1 MAARGWWKLTAK
13 GVVLSPEKRDLRYCW
28 RSLRLLWVL
37 KSSWSCITSNLFIN
51 VLSICLVPLAGITEE
66 NNTFVGNFENE
77 ALENEDRSTQTSKTK
92 HPKLENEAPWIENE
106 APITRKRR
114 PLNLE
119 NEVPKTRKRSTL
131 DRKRSTQ
138 KLDTGLSFINTRP
151 MLIQQ
156 ESSTITNRMQFKSTQ
171 VVNAFPPLRGRPGG
185 GPCGFRPF
193 DFDSKLKIENQKF
206 TIVISNV
213 WFLKNWKSQI
223 YNLNR
228 QFLFLRNIKLKN
240 NFQCFEN
247 QKLKIE
253 NGQLVVFISC
263 F

>member
-1 MAARGWWKLTAK
+1 M
-13 GVVLSPEKRDLRYCW
+13 
-28 RSLRLLWVL
+28 LLW
-37 KSSWSCITSNLFIN
+37 KGSNPGGRGERGLICEASILFWREIG
-51 VLSICLVPLAGITEE
+51 SP
-66 NNTFVGNFENE
+66 
-77 ALENEDRSTQTSKTK
+77 
-92 HPKLENEAPWIENE
+92 PKLGRWHSLVVSNGGSIRL
-106 APITRKRR
+106 TTT
-114 PLNLE
+114 
-119 NEVPKTRKRSTL
+119 KTTSTL
-131 DRKRSTQ
+131 GCILNAKKSM
-138 KLDTGLSFINTRP
+138 LSEQAVKSWPLEKYAKFVAPKET
-151 MLIQQ
+151 
-156 ESSTITNRMQFKSTQ
+156 SSTHKQGYWKVCMLRIFKSK
-171 VVNAFPPLRGRPGG
+171 NLLCRR

-206 TIVISNV
+206 PIVIFNV